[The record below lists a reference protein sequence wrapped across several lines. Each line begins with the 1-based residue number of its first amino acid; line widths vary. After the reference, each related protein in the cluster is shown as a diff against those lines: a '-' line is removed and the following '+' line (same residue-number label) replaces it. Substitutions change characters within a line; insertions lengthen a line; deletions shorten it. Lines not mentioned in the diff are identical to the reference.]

1 MLVEHLGARRWGSPY
16 PSSADADNGPCLVI
30 ERARDRSRMPEHSF
44 RTIVVGV
51 MTRQPDAVVT
61 HAAALAAQLGA
72 RLVCAS
78 VDRDRHVVEE
88 YPDGRVRSVPLDPDL
103 ADPATDPA
111 PTDDAGDA
119 ESTWTDPDDRTDRF
133 DSALESRLRGIL
145 RPTGVDWEVRA
156 LAGDP
161 ARALARLADTL
172 DAMMIVVGTHEGG
185 LRGSVRELFT
195 GSVAAHLAH
204 RQHRPVV
211 VIPLSPVG
219 LDAELPW
226 DPGS

>member
-1 MLVEHLGARRWGSPY
+1 VDRERYLVEEL
-16 PSSADADNGPCLVI
+16 
-30 ERARDRSRMPEHSF
+30 
-44 RTIVVGV
+44 
-51 MTRQPDAVVT
+51 
-61 HAAALAAQLGA
+61 
-72 RLVCAS
+72 
-78 VDRDRHVVEE
+78 
-88 YPDGRVRSVPLDPDL
+88 PDGRVRSAPVDPDL
-103 ADPATDPA
+103 ADPATDAASTDGAEA
-111 PTDDAGDA
+111 P
-119 ESTWTDPDDRTDRF
+119 PDRTDPF
-133 DSALESRLRGIL
+133 DPALEVRLRGVL
-145 RPTGVDWEVRA
+145 DPTGVEWEVRA

>member
-1 MLVEHLGARRWGSPY
+1 
-16 PSSADADNGPCLVI
+16 
-30 ERARDRSRMPEHSF
+30 MPEQHP
-44 RTIVVGV
+44 RTVVVGV
-51 MTRQPDAVVT
+51 MARQPDAVVR

-88 YPDGRVRSVPLDPDL
+88 HPDGHVRSVPVDPDL
-103 ADPATDPA
+103 ADPATDAA
-111 PTDDAGDA
+111 PTDAAGDA
-119 ESTWTDPDDRTDRF
+119 AAAGTDRF
-133 DSALESRLRGIL
+133 DPDFEARLRGVL
-145 RPTGVDWEVRA
+145 DPTGVDWEVRA

-161 ARALARLADTL
+161 ARALTRLADAL

-185 LRGSVRELFT
+185 LRGSLRELFS

-211 VIPLSPVG
+211 VIPLSPLG

-226 DPGS
+226 EAGS